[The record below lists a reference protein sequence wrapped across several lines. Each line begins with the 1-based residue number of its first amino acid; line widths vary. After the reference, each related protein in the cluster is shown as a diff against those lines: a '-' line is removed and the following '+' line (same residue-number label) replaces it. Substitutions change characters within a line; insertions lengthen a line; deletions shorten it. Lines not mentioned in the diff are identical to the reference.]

1 METTDREDCTPMV
14 WYRSLYAPRT
24 GGAYDSHHRTAGIA
38 GCTWRRGDRVAAR
51 ARRPASGAVHQV
63 RVHHQHANGQST
75 RPRSAGAATRHRGRG
90 DRVKRREVI
99 TLIGGA
105 AAAWPLAAGAQQGE
119 RMRRI
124 GILMGY
130 AESDPVAQARVA
142 ELRRGLQELGWT
154 EGRNV
159 RFDYR
164 WPGVDPPR
172 IRVHAVEIVELAPDV
187 IISSPAQ
194 VTLELNRVTNT
205 LPILFVNVPDP
216 VELGLVASIAHPGG
230 NMTGFANFE
239 HALAGKWLD
248 ILKELTP
255 SATRIG
261 VFYSRQNPAC
271 RGPLQT
277 IEQTAPS
284 LGVQLAVIGVSEASE
299 IEDAFNSFAQEKIGA
314 LIVLPSIF
322 VTTHRS
328 SIVALAARYR
338 FPAIY
343 PFRFFVADGGL
354 LAYGVDVNDQFWR
367 VAVYADR
374 ILKGAKPADLPVQGP
389 TKFELVINVKTAK
402 ALGVTVPDTLLALAD
417 EVIE

>member
-1 METTDREDCTPMV
+1 M
-14 WYRSLYAPRT
+14 
-24 GGAYDSHHRTAGIA
+24 
-38 GCTWRRGDRVAAR
+38 
-51 ARRPASGAVHQV
+51 
-63 RVHHQHANGQST
+63 
-75 RPRSAGAATRHRGRG
+75 
-90 DRVKRREVI
+90 KRRDFI
-99 TLIGGA
+99 TLLGGA
-105 AAAWPLAAGAQQGE
+105 AAAWPLAAAAQQGE

-159 RFDYR
+159 RFEYR

-261 VFYSRQNPAC
+261 VFYSRENPAW
-271 RGPLQT
+271 RGRLQT

-338 FPAIY
+338 FPTIY
-343 PFRFFVADGGL
+343 PFRFFVVDGGL

>member
-1 METTDREDCTPMV
+1 MTPKLEGHMAS
-14 WYRSLYAPRT
+14 YIRRRKFLAT
-24 GGAYDSHHRTAGIA
+24 LLGG
-38 GCTWRRGDRVAAR
+38 
-51 ARRPASGAVHQV
+51 
-63 RVHHQHANGQST
+63 
-75 RPRSAGAATRHRGRG
+75 
-90 DRVKRREVI
+90 
-99 TLIGGA
+99 
-105 AAAWPLAAGAQQGE
+105 AAAWPLAARAQQGE

-172 IRVHAVEIVELAPDV
+172 IRAHAAEIVELAPDV

-248 ILKELTP
+248 ILKEIDALGDADRGLLQSRESGRARPLANDRADGAVTRRAVDGDRRQRGKRDRGCLQFLCP
-255 SATRIG
+255 RENRRAHCVAEHLRHYSPLIDCGIGCEIPLPGHLPVPLLRRRRRSSRLWGRCKRSILARGCLRRPHSQGRQACGPAGPRPDQVRTGHQREDCQSTRCHSAGHATRP
-261 VFYSRQNPAC
+261 RR
-271 RGPLQT
+271 RG
-277 IEQTAPS
+277 
-284 LGVQLAVIGVSEASE
+284 
-299 IEDAFNSFAQEKIGA
+299 D
-314 LIVLPSIF
+314 
-322 VTTHRS
+322 
-328 SIVALAARYR
+328 
-338 FPAIY
+338 
-343 PFRFFVADGGL
+343 
-354 LAYGVDVNDQFWR
+354 
-367 VAVYADR
+367 
-374 ILKGAKPADLPVQGP
+374 
-389 TKFELVINVKTAK
+389 
-402 ALGVTVPDTLLALAD
+402 
-417 EVIE
+417 